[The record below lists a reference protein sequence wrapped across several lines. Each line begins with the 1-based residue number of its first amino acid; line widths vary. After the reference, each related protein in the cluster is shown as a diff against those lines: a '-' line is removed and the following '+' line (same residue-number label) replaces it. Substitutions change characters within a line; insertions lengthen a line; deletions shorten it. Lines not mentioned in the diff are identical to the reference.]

1 MKDQQEQKQETTT
14 TPTSTTWDNV
24 ADKFLPHDRAYR
36 IKLQWASFFFYW
48 FNHQSWLMI
57 LKRLKLIGALL
68 VEQQQ
73 QETNNIISST
83 TWDDVA
89 GKFFVSQNLSNKAPM
104 SFILFLLIQ
113 SSIMIDDFKKNEAH
127 RSYIPIFRGSLR
139 SYVFS
144 SAIELIASKKK
155 SERVHIPLNNFF
167 FKSLFLHVR
176 T

>member
-1 MKDQQEQKQETTT
+1 
-14 TPTSTTWDNV
+14 
-24 ADKFLPHDRAYR
+24 
-36 IKLQWASFFFYW
+36 
-48 FNHQSWLMI
+48 MI

-155 SERVHIPLNNFF
+155 SERVHIPLNKIF

-176 T
+176 TLEILLRTRVISQNA

>member
-1 MKDQQEQKQETTT
+1 
-14 TPTSTTWDNV
+14 
-24 ADKFLPHDRAYR
+24 
-36 IKLQWASFFFYW
+36 
-48 FNHQSWLMI
+48 MI

-73 QETNNIISST
+73 QETNNIISCT

-144 SAIELIASKKK
+144 SAIELIASKKNQKGYISLRTNLFSNLYFYTYVPKK
-155 SERVHIPLNNFF
+155 SYYARV
-167 FKSLFLHVR
+167 LFLKMPEFLILR
-176 T
+176 YLLQN

>member
-1 MKDQQEQKQETTT
+1 
-14 TPTSTTWDNV
+14 
-24 ADKFLPHDRAYR
+24 
-36 IKLQWASFFFYW
+36 
-48 FNHQSWLMI
+48 MI

-155 SERVHIPLNNFF
+155 NHKGYISLWTIFFSNLYFYTYVPKKSYYARV
-167 FKSLFLHVR
+167 LFLKIP
-176 T
+176 